1 MLKTPVANILKRQ
14 TNRLCKK
21 QIKLTVHLLQHS
33 DVNPLLCWSW
43 ATFLP
48 QQCVAVVVG
57 YVGLSLCWEM
67 CWRAFLAQEAKSVL
81 EWLLPS
87 LVCENE
93 GLEPEVW
100 AGPCGCLGTVWGM
113 HSL

>member
-1 MLKTPVANILKRQ
+1 
-14 TNRLCKK
+14 
-21 QIKLTVHLLQHS
+21 
-33 DVNPLLCWSW
+33 
-43 ATFLP
+43 
-48 QQCVAVVVG
+48 
-57 YVGLSLCWEM
+57 M

-113 HSL
+113 HSLWEQNGFRERRKVKQLKIKNVSRCVHLKS